1 MAIQV
6 SLHLARD
13 SPPATVGTWITRP
26 SSDTERRAAFLPP
39 LSRPHRAAATPTDG
53 LSDDGAMWDGYS
65 PLDTTERSWGRI
77 QPERTQPARLM
88 RGSRS
93 AFTTVDKCPRPTTCT
108 HTVEPTRRDQRAFGG
123 NVTKAAWG
131 IWYGRH
137 HRVAPPRRTTASHQR
152 LPSPPP
158 IATSHRHLPSP
169 PPIATARQHHDQK
182 QQTNQ
187 RTNVLRAERRRW
199 EAMWHMGTQLG
210 SASRFHARHS
220 LLD

>member
-1 MAIQV
+1 MVRSIYNLSTIAASTSIARMPARACDALKRTTGARAWLFKSRCTWHAIPLQPP
-6 SLHLARD
+6 SELGSPAHHLTLSAEQHF
-13 SPPATVGTWITRP
+13 ATP
-26 SSDTERRAAFLPP
+26 LEAAP
-39 LSRPHRAAATPTDG
+39 AAATPTDG
-53 LSDDGAMWDGYS
+53 LSDAGAMWDGYS

-158 IATSHRHLPSP
+158 IAT
-169 PPIATARQHHDQK
+169 
-182 QQTNQ
+182 
-187 RTNVLRAERRRW
+187 
-199 EAMWHMGTQLG
+199 
-210 SASRFHARHS
+210 
-220 LLD
+220 